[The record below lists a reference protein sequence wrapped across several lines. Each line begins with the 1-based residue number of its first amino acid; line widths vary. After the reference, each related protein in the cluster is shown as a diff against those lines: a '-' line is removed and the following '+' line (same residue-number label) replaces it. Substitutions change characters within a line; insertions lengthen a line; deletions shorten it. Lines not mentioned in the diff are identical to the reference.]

1 MSDITCP
8 GCGKAFK
15 IDGSGYTEILKQVH
29 DKEFEKAINDRLSL
43 AEADKKNALELAK
56 ASKDA
61 EIAKLKADLDA
72 STLASKLAIT
82 EATAKIE
89 KERDELASKIREK
102 DFEQKIQEN
111 AINEKYQLE
120 LKTKD
125 EQIEYY
131 KDLKAKL
138 STKMVGETLEIH
150 CETEFNLIRAAGFQ
164 NAYFKK
170 DNEVKEGSKGD
181 YIFKDFTDDKIETI
195 SIMFEMKN
203 ENDTTA
209 TKKKNEDFLKEL
221 DKDRN
226 AKGCEYAILV
236 SLLEPDSDLYNS
248 GIVDMSHQYPKMY
261 VVRPQFFIPIITI
274 LRNAAQAAVSSK
286 KELARMKEQ
295 NIDVSNFEEEL
306 ETFKTAFGKNYRL
319 AADKFAT
326 AIAEIDKTIDH
337 LQKTKDALLGSEE
350 NLRRANNKADELTI
364 KKLTRNNPT
373 MEAKFKE
380 LEAPKEEQK
389 ALKLMFKWSRLFYQ

>member
-29 DKEFEKAINDRLSL
+29 DKEFEKAINERLSL

-82 EATAKIE
+82 AATAKIE
-89 KERDELASKIREK
+89 KERDELATKIREK

-181 YIFKDFTDDKIETI
+181 YIFRDFTDDKIETI

-226 AKGCEYAILV
+226 AKGCEYAVLV

-248 GIVDMSHQYPKMY
+248 GIVDMSHLYPKMY

-380 LEAPKEEQK
+380 LEAPSGSSEE
-389 ALKLMFKWSRLFYQ
+389 

>member
-1 MSDITCP
+1 MNEITCP

-15 IDGSGYTEILKQVH
+15 IDGSGYAEILKQVH
-29 DKEFEKAINDRLSL
+29 DKEFDKAIAERLAL
-43 AEADKKNALELAK
+43 AEADKKSAIDIANAK
-56 ASKDA
+56 KDA
-61 EIAKLKADLDA
+61 DIAKLKADLDA
-72 STLASKLAIT
+72 SEVARKLAVT

-89 KERDELASKIREK
+89 KERDDLANELKSKEFEK
-102 DFEQKIQEN
+102 QIQEN
-111 AINEKYQLE
+111 ALKDKYLLE

-150 CETEFNLIRAAGFQ
+150 CETEFNRIRAAGFQ
-164 NAYFKK
+164 NAYFEK

-181 YIFKDFTDDKIETI
+181 YIFKDFTDDEIETV

-226 AKGCEYAILV
+226 AKGCEYAVLV

-248 GIVDMSHQYPKMY
+248 GIVDMSHRYPKMY

-364 KKLTRNNPT
+364 KKLTRGNPT

-380 LEAPKEEQK
+380 LGAPGSSDNE
-389 ALKLMFKWSRLFYQ
+389 

>member
-29 DKEFEKAINDRLSL
+29 DKEFEKAINERLSL

-364 KKLTRNNPT
+364 KKLTRGNPT

-380 LEAPKEEQK
+380 LGAPVSSDDK
-389 ALKLMFKWSRLFYQ
+389 

>member
-29 DKEFEKAINDRLSL
+29 DKEFEKAINERLSL
-43 AEADKKNALELAK
+43 AEADKKNALDLAK

-319 AADKFAT
+319 AADKFAI

-364 KKLTRNNPT
+364 KKLTRGNPT
-373 MEAKFKE
+373 MAAKFKE
-380 LEAPKEEQK
+380 LGAPAE
-389 ALKLMFKWSRLFYQ
+389 

>member
-1 MSDITCP
+1 MNDITCP

-15 IDGSGYTEILKQVH
+15 IDGSGYAEILKQVH
-29 DKEFEKAINDRLSL
+29 DKEFDKAINERLSIV
-43 AEADKKNALELAK
+43 EAKNKSDIELAK

-61 EIAKLKADLDA
+61 EIAKLKSELEGSETAR
-72 STLASKLAIT
+72 KLAVT
-82 EATAKIE
+82 EATSKIE
-89 KERDELASKIREK
+89 KERDALASKLETKEFEK
-102 DFEQKIQEN
+102 QIQES
-111 AINEKYQLE
+111 ALKDKYLLE

-150 CETEFNLIRAAGFQ
+150 CETEFNRIRAAGFQ
-164 NAYFKK
+164 NAYFEK

-181 YIFKDFTDDKIETI
+181 YIFKDFTDDEIETI

-221 DKDRN
+221 DKDRI
-226 AKGCEYAILV
+226 AKDCEYAVLV
-236 SLLEPDSDLYNS
+236 SLLEPESDLYNS
-248 GIVDMSHQYPKMY
+248 GIVDMSHRYPKMY

-274 LRNAAQAAVSSK
+274 LRNAAQGAVSSK

-373 MEAKFKE
+373 MEAKFKA
-380 LEAPKEEQK
+380 LEAPGE
-389 ALKLMFKWSRLFYQ
+389 

>member
-1 MSDITCP
+1 MNDITCP

-15 IDGSGYTEILKQVH
+15 IDGSGYAEILKQVH

-43 AEADKKNALELAK
+43 AEAEKKSAVEIANSK
-56 ASKDA
+56 KDA
-61 EIAKLKADLDA
+61 DIAKLKSELDA
-72 STLASKLAIT
+72 SEMARKLAVT
-82 EATAKIE
+82 EATSKIE
-89 KERDELASKIREK
+89 KERDALASELKSKE
-102 DFEQKIQEN
+102 FEQKIQET
-111 AINEKYQLE
+111 AITEKFQLE
-120 LKTKD
+120 LRTKD

-150 CETEFNLIRAAGFQ
+150 CETEFNRLRPTGFQ
-164 NAYFKK
+164 NAYFEK

-181 YIFKDFTDDKIETI
+181 YIFKDFTEDGIETT

-203 ENDTTA
+203 ENDETA

-221 DKDRN
+221 NKDRE
-226 AKGCEYAILV
+226 AKGCEYAVLV
-236 SLLEPDSDLYNS
+236 SLLEPDSDLYNA
-248 GIVDMSHQYPKMY
+248 GIVDMSHRYPKMY

-274 LRNAAQAAVSSK
+274 LRNAAQGAVSSK

-295 NIDVSNFEEEL
+295 NVDVTNFEEEL
-306 ETFKTAFGKNYRL
+306 ETFKAAFGKNYRL

-326 AIAEIDKTIDH
+326 AITEIDKTIEH

-364 KKLTRNNPT
+364 KKLTRGNPT

-380 LEAPKEEQK
+380 LDAPENTVGD
-389 ALKLMFKWSRLFYQ
+389 

>member
-1 MSDITCP
+1 MNDITCP

-15 IDGSGYTEILKQVH
+15 IDGSGYAEILKQVR
-29 DKEFEKAINDRLSL
+29 DKEFDKAITDRLSL
-43 AEADKKNALELAK
+43 AEAEKMSALELAK
-56 ASKDA
+56 AGKDA

-72 STLASKLAIT
+72 STLASKLAVT
-82 EATAKIE
+82 EATAKVE
-89 KERDELASKIREK
+89 KERDDLANELKSKEFEK
-102 DFEQKIQEN
+102 QIQEN
-111 AINEKYQLE
+111 ALKDKYLLE

-150 CETEFNLIRAAGFQ
+150 CETEFNRIRAAGFQ
-164 NAYFKK
+164 NAYFEK

-203 ENDTTA
+203 ENDATA

-221 DKDRN
+221 DKDRI
-226 AKGCEYAILV
+226 AKGCEYAVLV
-236 SLLEPDSDLYNS
+236 SLLEPESDLYNS

-261 VVRPQFFIPIITI
+261 VVRPQFIIPIITI

-350 NLRRANNKADELTI
+350 NLRRANSKADELTI

-373 MEAKFKE
+373 MEAKFK
-380 LEAPKEEQK
+380 AIEQ
-389 ALKLMFKWSRLFYQ
+389 

>member
-373 MEAKFKE
+373 MEAKFKA
-380 LEAPKEEQK
+380 LE
-389 ALKLMFKWSRLFYQ
+389 